1 MKTINVGLIGLG
13 TIGTGVARVL
23 RENSGLITQR
33 LGAGVKLKKIA
44 DLDITTNRGISFPEG
59 ILTTD
64 VNEVLDNPDIDMV
77 IELVGG
83 YEPARTFIARA
94 LKAGKHV
101 VTANK
106 ALLAKHGDELFQ
118 LAASSGVDLYY
129 EASVGGGIPII
140 KVIRESLTANR
151 ITAIS
156 GILNG
161 TCNYI
166 LTRMTDHGSAYGDV
180 LAEAQE
186 LGYAEADPTFDVEGI
201 DTAHKLAILAALAFG
216 TPINYD
222 GVFVEGITNIQPI
235 DIEFAREFGYKI
247 KLLAIAKQDQGKIEA
262 RVHPTMIPEQHM
274 LAKIDGVFNAVYVNA
289 DMLGP
294 SLYYGQGAGM
304 LPTASAVVAD
314 LIDIA
319 RNLLENSAQRLPALS
334 YHSRNTKQNL
344 VYQPVDAICCNYYLR
359 FTAQDKPGVL
369 SKIAGILG
377 EHNISI
383 ISVIQKGRNN
393 AGSVPIVMQT
403 HLAGEHDLKQALDKI
418 NGLSIIDDQ
427 TVVIRME
434 TDL

>member
-1 MKTINVGLIGLG
+1 MKTIKVGLIGLG
-13 TIGTGVARVL
+13 TIGTGVARVFQ
-23 RENSGLITQR
+23 ENSDLITRR
-33 LGAGVKLKKIA
+33 LGAGLELKKIA
-44 DLDITTNRGISFPEG
+44 DLDITTDRGLTLPVG
-59 ILTTD
+59 VLTTD
-64 VNEVLDNPDIDMV
+64 VNEVLENPEIDIV
-77 IELVGG
+77 IELIGG
-83 YEPARTFIARA
+83 YEPAKTFISRA

-118 LAASSGVDLYY
+118 LAEDAGVDLYY

-140 KVIRESLTANR
+140 KVMRESLAANH

-166 LTRMTDHGSAYGDV
+166 LTQMTDKGLEYADV
-180 LAEAQE
+180 LAEAQK

-201 DTAHKLAILAALAFG
+201 DSAHKLAILAAMAFG
-216 TPINYD
+216 TPINFESVY
-222 GVFVEGITNIQPI
+222 VEGIANIQPV

-247 KLLAIAKQDQGKIEA
+247 KLLAIAKENQGKIEA
-262 RVHPTMIPEQHM
+262 RVHPTMISEHHM
-274 LAKIDGVFNAVYVNA
+274 LAKIDGVFNAIYVNA

-319 RNLLENSAQRLPALS
+319 RNIVKKSHQRLPFLAYQSPAAGRAS
-334 YHSRNTKQNL
+334 YQSI
-344 VYQPVDAICCNYYLR
+344 DASSCNYYLR
-359 FTAQDKPGVL
+359 FTAKDQPGVL
-369 SKIAGILG
+369 SKVAGILG
-377 EHNISI
+377 ASNISI
-383 ISVIQKGRNN
+383 ASVIQKGRNE
-393 AGSVPIVMQT
+393 AGGTVAIVMQT
-403 HLAGEHDLKQALDKI
+403 HRACERDLKQALE
-418 NGLSIIDDQ
+418 IIDTLDVIDAQ

>member
-1 MKTINVGLIGLG
+1 MEIINVGLIGFG

-23 RENSGLITQR
+23 RENNQLITQR
-33 LGAGVKLKKIA
+33 LGAKLELKKIA
-44 DLDITTNRGISFPEG
+44 DLDITTDRGISLPEG
-59 ILTTD
+59 VLTTD
-64 VNEVLDNPDIDMV
+64 VNEVLDNPEIDLV
-77 IELVGG
+77 IELIGG
-83 YEPARTFIARA
+83 YEPARTFISRA

-118 LAASSGVDLYY
+118 LAEVSGVDLYY

-166 LTRMTDHGSAYGDV
+166 LTQMTDGGLEYDDV
-180 LAEAQE
+180 LAEAQK

-201 DTAHKLAILAALAFG
+201 DTAHKLAILAAMAFG
-216 TPINYD
+216 TPINFE
-222 GVFVEGITNIQPI
+222 GVYVEGIANIQPV

-247 KLLAIAKQDQGKIEA
+247 KLLAIAKENQGKIEA
-262 RVHPTMIPEQHM
+262 RVHPTMIPEHHM
-274 LAKIDGVFNAVYVNA
+274 LAKIDGVFNAIYINA

-319 RNLLENSAQRLPALS
+319 RNILGKSHHRLPFLAYQSPDSSNTS
-334 YHSRNTKQNL
+334 YQSI
-344 VYQPVDAICCNYYLR
+344 DAISCNYYLR
-359 FTAQDKPGVL
+359 FTTKDQPGVL
-369 SKIAGILG
+369 SKVSGILG
-377 EHNISI
+377 DSNISI
-383 ISVIQKGRNN
+383 ASVIQKGRND
-393 AGSVPIVMQT
+393 AGGTVAIVMQT
-403 HLAGEHDLKQALDKI
+403 HCAGERDLKYALDKI
-418 NGLSIIDDQ
+418 DALDIIDAQ

>member
-1 MKTINVGLIGLG
+1 MKTINVGLIGFG

-23 RENSGLITQR
+23 RDNSQLISRR
-33 LGAGVKLKKIA
+33 LGAELVLKKIA
-44 DLDITTNRGISFPEG
+44 DLDIVTDRGITLPAG
-59 ILTTD
+59 MLTTD

-77 IELVGG
+77 IELIGG
-83 YEPARTFIARA
+83 YEPAKTFITRA

-118 LAASSGVDLYY
+118 VAAKAGVDLYY

-140 KVIRESLTANR
+140 KVMRESLTANR

-166 LTRMTDHGSAYGDV
+166 LTQMTDKGSAYDDV
-180 LAEAQE
+180 LAEAQK

-201 DTAHKLAILAALAFG
+201 DTAHKLAILAAMAFG
-216 TPINYD
+216 TPINFDSVY
-222 GVFVEGITNIQPI
+222 VEGIADIQPV

-247 KLLAIAKQDQGKIEA
+247 KLLAIAKEGDGGIEA
-262 RVHPTMIPEQHM
+262 RVHPTMIPEHHM
-274 LAKIDGVFNAVYVNA
+274 LAKIDGVFNAVYINA

-314 LIDIA
+314 LVDIA
-319 RNLLENSAQRLPALS
+319 RNMLGDSHHRLPFLAYQTPNHQQTS
-334 YHSRNTKQNL
+334 
-344 VYQPVDAICCNYYLR
+344 YQPIDAISCNYYLR
-359 FTAQDKPGVL
+359 FTARDQPGVL
-369 SKIAGILG
+369 SKISGILG
-377 EHNISI
+377 DANISI
-383 ISVIQKGRNN
+383 ASVIQKGRND
-393 AGSVPIVMQT
+393 AGGTVAIVMQT
-403 HLAGEHDLKQALDKI
+403 HRARERDLRYALNQIDALD
-418 NGLSIIDDQ
+418 IIDGQ